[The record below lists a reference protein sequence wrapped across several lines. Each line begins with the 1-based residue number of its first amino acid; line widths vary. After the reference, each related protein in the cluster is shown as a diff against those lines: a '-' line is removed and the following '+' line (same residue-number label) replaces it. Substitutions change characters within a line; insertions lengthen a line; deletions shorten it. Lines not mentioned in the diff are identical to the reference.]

1 MLIIGNKPYINLKLD
16 NILDVFDE
24 NTRLNLGLP
33 NYNNGTKIYNQ
44 YFNCHI
50 YENLKKKK
58 LNIYKNSSANNTTS
72 VNDEYI
78 DIFIKKFDIKNY
90 KNVFRQCNDKKKIY
104 NSFLN
109 NIKCPYKFNNIPRV
123 GCNAIFDLLIK
134 NKKVY
139 ISNFSL
145 IDADNGKHMYNSKN
159 IVGNCHNI
167 QDEMK
172 ILIWLHNNNFIDATL
187 SNLKD
192 TTLPFLDCSII
203 KSNYNVISLLI
214 NQYGICILE
223 NYFNDDSI
231 NILNNEFD
239 NIFLNYKKKVEILDK
254 EGASKDE
261 RIFFAEK
268 YSNLMKKY
276 ISDDILFNS
285 CAKNYKL
292 LKNKSNINK
301 KLLLNKLDYED
312 NVIKNSGA
320 GWHRDNHNCQFK
332 VMVYLTDVTEDNGNF
347 QFLTNS
353 SKKHIGFPTPRTENY
368 NTRFKDDTIK
378 DILEKK
384 NNVNLHNIIGKK
396 GTVIIVDTT
405 YIHRGNIIKKGIRK
419 AITQYFF

>member
-1 MLIIGNKPYINLKLD
+1 MSYLWK
-16 NILDVFDE
+16 F
-24 NTRLNLGLP
+24 
-33 NYNNGTKIYNQ
+33 
-44 YFNCHI
+44 
-50 YENLKKKK
+50 KKKK

-145 IDADNGKHMYNSKN
+145 IDADNCKHMYNSKN

-203 KSNYNVISLLI
+203 FLISWSISLVCL
-214 NQYGICILE
+214 C
-223 NYFNDDSI
+223 
-231 NILNNEFD
+231 LNT
-239 NIFLNYKKKVEILDK
+239 L
-254 EGASKDE
+254 
-261 RIFFAEK
+261 
-268 YSNLMKKY
+268 
-276 ISDDILFNS
+276 
-285 CAKNYKL
+285 
-292 LKNKSNINK
+292 
-301 KLLLNKLDYED
+301 
-312 NVIKNSGA
+312 
-320 GWHRDNHNCQFK
+320 
-332 VMVYLTDVTEDNGNF
+332 
-347 QFLTNS
+347 
-353 SKKHIGFPTPRTENY
+353 
-368 NTRFKDDTIK
+368 
-378 DILEKK
+378 
-384 NNVNLHNIIGKK
+384 
-396 GTVIIVDTT
+396 
-405 YIHRGNIIKKGIRK
+405 
-419 AITQYFF
+419 

>member
-33 NYNNGTKIYNQ
+33 NYNNGTKIHSQ
-44 YFNCHI
+44 YLNCHV
-50 YENLKKKK
+50 YDNLKKKN
-58 LNIYKNSSANNTTS
+58 LRVYKNKAD
-72 VNDEYI
+72 DEYV
-78 DIFIKKFDIKNY
+78 DTFIKNFDIKNY
-90 KNVFRQCNDKKKIY
+90 KNVFRQDNGKKNKY

-109 NIKCPYKFNNIPRV
+109 NIKCPYKFNKSPRV

-139 ISNFSL
+139 ISNFSFND
-145 IDADNGKHMYNSKN
+145 IDNDKHMYNFKD
-159 IVGNCHNI
+159 IVGKCHNI

-203 KSNYNVISLLI
+203 KSNYNMISLLI

-261 RIFFAEK
+261 RIFFSEK

-292 LKNKSNINK
+292 LKNKSNFNK
-301 KLLLNKLDYED
+301 KLLINKLEYED
-312 NVIKNSGA
+312 NIIKNSGA
-320 GWHRDNHNCQFK
+320 GWHRDNHDCQFK
-332 VMVYLTDVTEDNGNF
+332 VMVYLTDVTEDNGC
-347 QFLTNS
+347 S
-353 SKKHIGFPTPRTENY
+353 
-368 NTRFKDDTIK
+368 
-378 DILEKK
+378 
-384 NNVNLHNIIGKK
+384 
-396 GTVIIVDTT
+396 
-405 YIHRGNIIKKGIRK
+405 
-419 AITQYFF
+419 